1 VTACCEGLHLGTIL
15 KELSLPAK
23 LVLFSD
29 SKAGIDHLSRLGTGK
44 LKHLQ
49 LRAAFLQQLIHRK
62 EVNIRK
68 VLGAANIS
76 DLLTK
81 AVAPSTLW
89 TLLRSD
95 LMNVVM
101 PSHPDLVKASVV
113 VVDKEVE
120 EDPVVDVSSLSW
132 SCLRSFGGMDD
143 LEEISFVM

>member
-1 VTACCEGLHLGTIL
+1 MVTIL
-15 KELSLPAK
+15 NELSIPTK

-29 SKAGIDHLSRLGTGK
+29 SKAGIDHLSRLGCGK

-62 EVNIRK
+62 EVSIRK
-68 VLGAANIS
+68 ILGADNIS

-89 TLLRSD
+89 SLLRSS
-95 LMNVVM
+95 LMNVVL